1 MTNIDQIRHPSHY
14 TASAAGFKV
23 ECITLTRSM
32 GFAPGNAVKYVWRHR
47 DKGTAALDLG
57 KTEQYLEWC
66 IEHQLPAHS
75 GVSQTRLVN
84 FAHRILAESDVAA
97 NPGVYGV
104 IPLICDAAYDGAL
117 EVVRAELAVLEY
129 RQMTAVRI

>member
-117 EVVRAELAVLEY
+117 EVVRNKLAQIEVD
-129 RQMTAVRI
+129 RMSSAW

>member
-1 MTNIDQIRHPSHY
+1 MTADQIRHPSHY

-66 IEHQLPAHS
+66 IEHKLRPHS
-75 GVSQTRLVN
+75 GVSQTQLVN
-84 FAHRILAESDVAA
+84 LAHRILAESDVAA
-97 NPGVYGV
+97 SPGVYGV
-104 IPLICDAAYDGAL
+104 IPLICDAEYVGAL

>member
-1 MTNIDQIRHPSHY
+1 MTDQIRHPSHY

-23 ECITLTRSM
+23 ECIELTRRM
-32 GFAPGNAVKYVWRHR
+32 GFAPGNATKYVWRHR

-57 KTEQYLEWC
+57 KAEQYLEWC
-66 IEHQLPAHS
+66 IEHQLSAHS
-75 GVSQTRLVN
+75 GISQTRLVN

-97 NPGVYGV
+97 APGVYGV
-104 IPLICDAAYDGAL
+104 IPLICDAEYAGAL

-129 RQMTAVRI
+129 RQMTEVY